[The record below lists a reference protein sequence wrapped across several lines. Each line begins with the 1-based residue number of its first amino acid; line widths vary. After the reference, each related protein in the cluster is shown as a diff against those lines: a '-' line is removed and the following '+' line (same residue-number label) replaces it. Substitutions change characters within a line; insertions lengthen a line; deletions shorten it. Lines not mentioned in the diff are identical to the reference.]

1 MSNEATVFI
10 PAIFDL
16 PGHSTM
22 NDPANL
28 QQVLDR
34 ISQTAAEDSRVTFGA
49 IIDTVGSRSF
59 GPVLMIIGILLF
71 SPISGIPGV
80 PTLSGLLILF
90 ISVQILLFRQGGFW
104 LPAWLMNRHLPS
116 DKLLKGIRFLAPAAD
131 FIDARLHPR
140 LVPVVRGPG
149 SYVIGSVCVV
159 IACAMPLMEIVPFSA
174 TAAGFA
180 LAVFG
185 LAMISLDG
193 LLALLALVFTAT
205 IAGLIVINV
214 L

>member
-1 MSNEATVFI
+1 MS
-10 PAIFDL
+10 
-16 PGHSTM
+16 
-22 NDPANL
+22 DPANL

-34 ISQTAAEDSRVTFGA
+34 ISQSAVNHRQVTFGD

-59 GPVLMIIGILLF
+59 GPVLMTIGILLL

-90 ISVQILLFRQGGFW
+90 ISVQILVLKEGFW
-104 LPAWLMNRHLPS
+104 LPAWVLERHLPS
-116 DKLLKGIRFLAPAAD
+116 DKLLKGIRFLEPAAT

-140 LVPVVRGPG
+140 LTVVVRGPG
-149 SYVIGSVCVV
+149 SYLLGGICVA
-159 IACAMPLMEIVPFSA
+159 IACAMPLMEIIPFSA

-193 LLALLALVFTAT
+193 LLALLGMIFTGAVATLILV
-205 IAGLIVINV
+205 NV

>member
-1 MSNEATVFI
+1 MS
-10 PAIFDL
+10 
-16 PGHSTM
+16 
-22 NDPANL
+22 DPANL

-34 ISQTAAEDSRVTFGA
+34 ISQSAVRDRQVTFGDV
-49 IIDTVGSRSF
+49 IDTVGSRSF
-59 GPVLMIIGILLF
+59 GPVLMTIGILLL

-90 ISVQILLFRQGGFW
+90 IAVQILVLQEGFW
-104 LPAWLMNRHLPS
+104 LPAWIMERHLPS
-116 DKLLKGIRFLAPAAD
+116 DKLLKGIRFLEPAAT

-140 LVPVVRGPG
+140 LVLVVRGPG
-149 SYVIGSVCVV
+149 SYLLGGICVA
-159 IACAMPLMEIVPFSA
+159 IACAMPLMEIIPFSA

-193 LLALLALVFTAT
+193 LLALLGMLFTGSVATMILV
-205 IAGLIVINV
+205 NV

>member
-1 MSNEATVFI
+1 MS
-10 PAIFDL
+10 
-16 PGHSTM
+16 
-22 NDPANL
+22 DPANL

-34 ISQTAAEDSRVTFGA
+34 ISESALRRRRVTFGD

-59 GPVLMIIGILLF
+59 GPVLMTIGILLM

-90 ISVQILLFRQGGFW
+90 IAAQILVLDEGFW
-104 LPAWLMNRHLPS
+104 LPAWILNRPLPS
-116 DKLLKGIRFLAPAAD
+116 DKLLKGIRFLEPAAD
-131 FIDARLHPR
+131 FIDARLHAR
-140 LVPVVRGPG
+140 FTPVVRGPG
-149 SYVIGSVCVV
+149 SYLLGSVCMA
-159 IACAMPLMEIVPFSA
+159 IACVMPLMEVIPFSA

-193 LLALLALVFTAT
+193 LLALVGIIFTAAVT
-205 IAGLIVINV
+205 TLILIN
-214 L
+214 LL

>member
-1 MSNEATVFI
+1 MS
-10 PAIFDL
+10 
-16 PGHSTM
+16 
-22 NDPANL
+22 DPANL

-34 ISQTAAEDSRVTFGA
+34 ISQSALGHRRVTFGD

-59 GPVLMIIGILLF
+59 GPVLMTIGILLL

-90 ISVQILLFRQGGFW
+90 ISAQILILNEGFW
-104 LPAWLMNRHLPS
+104 LPAWILERPLPS
-116 DKLLKGIRFLAPAAD
+116 DKLLKGIRFLEPAAH
-131 FIDARLHPR
+131 FIDARLHAR
-140 LVPVVRGPG
+140 LTPVVRGPG
-149 SYVIGSVCVV
+149 SYLLGSVCMV
-159 IACAMPLMEIVPFSA
+159 IACAMPLMEIIPFSA

-193 LLALLALVFTAT
+193 LLALLGLMFTAA
-205 IAGLIVINV
+205 IATLILVNV

>member
-1 MSNEATVFI
+1 MS
-10 PAIFDL
+10 
-16 PGHSTM
+16 
-22 NDPANL
+22 DPANL

-34 ISQTAAEDSRVTFGA
+34 ISETVVSRHRVTFGD

-59 GPVLMIIGILLF
+59 GPVLMTIGILLL
-71 SPISGIPGV
+71 SPISGIPGI

-90 ISVQILLFRQGGFW
+90 IAVQMLVLQEGFW
-104 LPAWLMNRHLPS
+104 LPAWVMDRHLPS
-116 DKLLKGIRFLAPAAD
+116 DKLLKGIRFLEPAAT
-131 FIDARLHPR
+131 FIDARLQPR
-140 LVPVVRGPG
+140 LTMVVRGPG
-149 SYVIGSVCVV
+149 SYLLGGLCVA
-159 IACAMPLMEIVPFSA
+159 IACAMPVMEIIPFSA

-193 LLALLALVFTAT
+193 LLALLGMVFTGAVAT
-205 IAGLIVINV
+205 LILVNV

>member
-1 MSNEATVFI
+1 MS
-10 PAIFDL
+10 
-16 PGHSTM
+16 
-22 NDPANL
+22 DPANL

-34 ISQTAAEDSRVTFGA
+34 IVRTTTEQPWVRLGT
-49 IIDTVGSRSF
+49 IMDTVGSRSF
-59 GPVLMIIGILLF
+59 GPVLVIVGVLLM

-90 ISVQILLFRQGGFW
+90 VSAQMLVLGPGYW
-104 LPAWLMNRHLPS
+104 LPGWMMNRTLPAE
-116 DKLLKGIRFLAPAAD
+116 KLHRGIRFLLPAAR

-149 SYVIGSVCVV
+149 SYLISAVCVV
-159 IACAMPLMEIVPFSA
+159 IAAFMPLMEVIPFSA
-174 TAAGFA
+174 SAAGFA

-193 LLALLALVFTAT
+193 LLALLGLVFTFT
-205 IAGLIVINV
+205 VAGLIVINF

>member
-1 MSNEATVFI
+1 
-10 PAIFDL
+10 
-16 PGHSTM
+16 M

-34 ISQTAAEDSRVTFGA
+34 ISESALRNPRVTFGD
-49 IIDTVGSRSF
+49 IVDTVGSRSF
-59 GPVLMIIGILLF
+59 GPVLIIIGVLLL

-90 ISVQILLFRQGGFW
+90 ISVQILVLDEGFW
-104 LPAWLMNRHLPS
+104 LPGWVMRRHLPS
-116 DKLLKGIRFLAPAAD
+116 DKLLKGIGFLEPVAD

-149 SYVIGSVCVV
+149 SYLVGGVCVV
-159 IACAMPLMEIVPFSA
+159 IACSMPLMEIIPFSA

-185 LAMISLDG
+185 LAIVSLDG
-193 LLALLALVFTAT
+193 LLALLGMMFTVTVTTLILV
-205 IAGLIVINV
+205 NV